1 MKTRSPTAQRGAA
14 TLGIALMMVFAIL
27 LSVAFANRSVIFE
40 AKTSANQYRAAQAF
54 EAAEA
59 GLDWAIAQLNRDAPI
74 GDDCLP
80 STQAAAS
87 PFREHGAAV
96 IEAACIESDGAWSCS
111 CPASGAPQP
120 VGTSSSALAFA
131 IRLTP
136 ASQAGLLQLT
146 SIGCSESTAACL
158 TGSGSSGARAQVQV
172 LVGRLP
178 GLDSPPSAALTIR
191 GTPSFSSPSFVVRHA
206 DPRSGGITVHSG
218 GSVDSTPLQLTSS
231 PGTPA
236 AASVISDDSALAQLS
251 TQGLFASTF
260 RMDKPAWRA
269 QPAVRIVDCKSA
281 CDAAL
286 AQAAHTSLMWL
297 DGGLRLETP
306 IVLGTPEHPVLLVV
320 DGPVDIHAN
329 AVIHGVIYAMSS
341 SWTDTAGAS
350 INGAVLVEGDLQA
363 TGATQINH
371 NATTLQALHDH
382 TGSYARVPG
391 SWRDF

>member
-1 MKTRSPTAQRGAA
+1 MKAHSPTAQRGAA

-59 GLDWAIAQLNRDAPI
+59 GLDWAIAQLNHDASI

-80 STQAAAS
+80 SSQATAS
-87 PFREHGAAV
+87 SFRERVATV
-96 IEAACIESDGAWSCS
+96 IEAACIESDGAWACS

-120 VGTSSSALAFA
+120 VGAGSSALGFA
-131 IRLTP
+131 IRLAP

-146 SIGCSESTAACL
+146 SIGCSNGTAACL
-158 TGSGSSGARAQVQV
+158 GSSGSNGARAQVQV

-178 GLDSPPSAALTIR
+178 GLDSPPSAALTVR

-218 GSVDSTPLQLTSS
+218 GSVDATQLQLTSS

-236 AASVISDDSALAQLS
+236 AASVIGDDSALAQLS
-251 TQGLFASTF
+251 TQGLFASAF
-260 RMDKPAWRA
+260 RMDKTAWQA
-269 QPAVRIVDCKSA
+269 QPTVRVVDCKSA

-286 AQAAHTSLMWL
+286 TQTTHSPLMWL
-297 DGGLRLETP
+297 DGGLKLETP

-329 AVIHGVIYAMSS
+329 AVIHGVVYVMSP

-371 NATTLQALHDH
+371 NAALLLALHDH